1 MKKNNQNKLI
11 CTNSK
16 GYHDYTMID
25 SFEAGINLVGCE
37 VKSIRNG
44 EVSLKDSY
52 VEIQKGQLILV
63 NCYIKNYD
71 KGSFSNVDSRRNR
84 RLLMHKNEIMRLLG
98 KVREKGYTIIPTK
111 LYFAGSLVKIEINFA
126 RGKQLYDKKRDKME
140 KDIERDQSRAMSEAQ
155 SRG

>member
-1 MKKNNQNKLI
+1 MKSNNGNRLI

-25 SFEAGINLVGCE
+25 SFEAGINLIGCE
-37 VKSIRNG
+37 VKSIRSG

-52 VEIQKGQLILV
+52 VEIREGQLVLI

-84 RLLMHKNEIMRLLG
+84 RLLMHKNEIMRLVG

-111 LYFAGSLVKIEINFA
+111 LYMVGSLVKIEINFA
-126 RGKQLYDKKRDKME
+126 KGKQLYDKKRAKME
-140 KDIERDQSRAMSEAQ
+140 QDIERDQARAMSEL
-155 SRG
+155 